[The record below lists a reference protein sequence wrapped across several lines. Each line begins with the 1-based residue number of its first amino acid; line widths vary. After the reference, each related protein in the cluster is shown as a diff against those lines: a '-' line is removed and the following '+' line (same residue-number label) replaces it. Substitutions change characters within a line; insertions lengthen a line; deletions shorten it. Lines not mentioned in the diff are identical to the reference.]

1 MVVKK
6 DGRRGNYDR
15 EKIRAGIQRA
25 LEKRPVSADDQEA
38 LGDRIERLI
47 LDAGEKE
54 ISTKAIGEMVMEE
67 LRDIDAVA
75 YVRFASVYRSFEA
88 LEDFREEIQKLGEK
102 DKKD

>member
-1 MVVKK
+1 MIVKK

-38 LGDRIERLI
+38 LVDRIERFVR
-47 LDAGEKE
+47 DSVEKE
-54 ISTKAIGEMVMEE
+54 ISTEAIGEMVMEE

-88 LEDFREEIQKLGEK
+88 LEDFHEEIQKLSEK
-102 DKKD
+102 DEKD